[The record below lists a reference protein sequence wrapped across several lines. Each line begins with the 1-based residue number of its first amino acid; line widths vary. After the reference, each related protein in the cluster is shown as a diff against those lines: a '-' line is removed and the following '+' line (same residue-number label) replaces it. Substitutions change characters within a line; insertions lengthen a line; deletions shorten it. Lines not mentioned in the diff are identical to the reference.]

1 MVQNRKIFIGGTK
14 VKKII
19 NTMSIMFLAIIVS
32 LNIGIGVY
40 AAPKGDNIEQNVKT
54 YSFSNDVI
62 FSGAFSSNSTYFNV
76 DEQWKNTKVEA
87 EVNFSIN
94 QLIEENQKTYIKLS
108 VNGTPFYSQRI
119 FYKDDSEEQQIKVP
133 IPDDLLKNSSNE
145 LKIETYLRPSELP
158 CADDVN
164 LANWFVIK
172 KSTNIKAT
180 FNNSIS
186 DNKISNFP
194 YPFLKNQDNDGNL
207 DNLSIVIPDDYS
219 DSELSAAFILN
230 SYLEKLND
238 TYKNKITIVKDSDFT
253 KKENTNS
260 IFIGGYKSFPNE
272 FNMESSKN
280 IDCLIKVLNSLHS
293 SNENNK
299 NMVILCDDN
308 DNLIK
313 GVKTLQ
319 NKDLVFQLERDTFN
333 VTSDLKEETV
343 PADNTSG
350 KITFKD
356 MGINEIQLKGSFRR
370 ESTIS
375 YSIPKNR
382 IFSQSDKIKLFMR
395 YSENLDFDK
404 SLVTIYM
411 NNTPIGSKKLEEEKC
426 SNDQV
431 ELNLPNDVSNTNYLD
446 IKIAFDLELKNSYCE
461 KRQEEMPWALVTG
474 DSYLYIGNNNIDGY
488 YFSNYSAPFV
498 KDEMFNDTAM
508 IVPDQLSS
516 DEINSLGQVIGY
528 LGKDVA
534 YNNGDFKVVRNSN
547 VTDSD
552 KKKNIIIYGTPKTN
566 NLISTINDELWFKY
580 NENYSKFLSNEK
592 LELTDPF
599 SSKIANFQLDIS
611 KFNNQKAM
619 IVLTSPDSEILKD
632 SLIYLSSS
640 NMFSKL
646 NGDCAIIDEHGDI
659 KTYKM
664 KKETSKP
671 VYEKV
676 EALDRNAKVVLIIA
690 GLFVIFAASAIAL
703 YFLKNKKKI
712 N

>member
-1 MVQNRKIFIGGTK
+1 

-19 NTMSIMFLAIIVS
+19 INTISTLFLIIIFS
-32 LNIGIGVY
+32 LNMGIGVY
-40 AAPKGDNIEQNVKT
+40 SATKGDNIEKKVNTKT
-54 YSFSNDVI
+54 YSFSNDVT
-62 FSGAFSSNSTYFNV
+62 FSGAFSSHSTYFNV
-76 DEQWKNTKVEA
+76 DEQWENTKVKA
-87 EVNFSIN
+87 EVDFSIN
-94 QLIEENQKTYIKLS
+94 QLIGENQKAYIKLS

-119 FYKDDSEEQQIKVP
+119 FYKEDSEEQQVKVS
-133 IPDDLLKNSSNE
+133 ILDDLLKRDSNE
-145 LKIETYLRPSELP
+145 LKIETYLRISDDA

-164 LANWFVIK
+164 LANWFRLK

-186 DNKISNFP
+186 DNKISDFP
-194 YPFLKNQDNDGNL
+194 YPFLKNQDNEGNL
-207 DNLSIVIPDDYS
+207 DDLSIVIPDDYS

-238 TYKNKITIVKDSDFT
+238 IDKNKITIVKDSDFA

-272 FNMESSKN
+272 FDIKSSKDT
-280 IDCLIKVLNSLHS
+280 DCLIKVLNSS
-293 SNENNK
+293 YSRNENNK
-299 NMVILCDDN
+299 TMVILCDDE
-308 DNLIK
+308 NLIR
-313 GVKTLQ
+313 GVNTLQ
-319 NKDLVFQLERDTFN
+319 NKDLVFQLNNDTFN
-333 VTSDLKEETV
+333 VTSDLKEET
-343 PADNTSG
+343 AQDDISG

-356 MGINEIQLKGSFRR
+356 MGINEIQLNGSFRR
-370 ESTIS
+370 ASTIS

-404 SLVTIYM
+404 SLVTIYI
-411 NNTPIGSKKLEEEKC
+411 NNTPIGSKRLEEEKC
-426 SNDQV
+426 SNDEV
-431 ELNLPNDVSNTNYLD
+431 ELNLPNDVSSTNYLD

-474 DSYLYIGNNNIDGY
+474 DSYLYIGNMNIDGY

-498 KDEMFNDTAM
+498 KDEMFNDTVM
-508 IVPDQLSS
+508 IVPDKLNS
-516 DEINSLGQVIGY
+516 DEINSLGQIVGY
-528 LGKDVA
+528 LGKDVS

-547 VTDSD
+547 VIDSD

-566 NLISTINDELWFKY
+566 NLISIINDQLWFKY
-580 NENYSKFLSNEK
+580 DENYSKFLSNEK

-599 SSKIANFQLDIS
+599 SSKISNFQLDIS

-619 IVLTSPDSEILKD
+619 LVLTSPDIEILKD

-646 NGDCAIIDEHGDI
+646 NGDCAIIDENGNI

-671 VYEKV
+671 VYEKLK
-676 EALDRNAKVVLIIA
+676 ALDENAKVVLIIL
-690 GLFVIFAASAIAL
+690 GLSVIFVAIATAL
-703 YFLKNKKKI
+703 YFLKNKRNI